1 MPFVLFDTEYIADKG
16 FLEEGFDGWQNREVI
31 QIGALKISDD
41 LQILD
46 SFNYYIKP
54 KKHKYI
60 SDYFSKLTG
69 ITNDIMAEKGRDF
82 PFVYGCFKKFVGEC
96 ICYSH
101 GWSFEKENDSDG
113 EVMRE
118 MLDDYKINDV
128 SQPVYKNIAFWFREQ
143 YENKNIKILQQSSGE
158 IASLLGISDELEKL
172 NLQPHNALYDVYS
185 IWAGLKYLGFD
196 EKMYGSL

>member
-16 FLEEGFDGWQNREVI
+16 FLEEGFDGWKNREII

-69 ITNDIMAEKGRDF
+69 ITNDFMAEQGQDF
-82 PFVYGCFKKFVGEC
+82 PLVYNRFKAFVGEC
-96 ICYSH
+96 KCYSH
-101 GWSFEKENDSDG
+101 GWSFEPGNDSDG
-113 EVMRE
+113 DVVRE
-118 MLDDYKINDV
+118 MLNYYKIEDFH
-128 SQPVYKNIAFWFREQ
+128 QPVYKNIAFWFREQ
-143 YENKNIKILQQSSGE
+143 YQKKNIKISKQSSGE
-158 IASLLGISDELEKL
+158 IAALLGLSDELEKL
-172 NLQPHNALYDVYS
+172 HLQPHNALYDVYS
-185 IWAGLKYLGFD
+185 IWIGLKYLGFE
-196 EKMYGSL
+196 EKAYL